1 VVPRIDPTT
10 FGHPGFFTT
19 LSFTHN
25 FVTHHLSHTTLSHA
39 TFLTS
44 RSFSTSFVF
53 PSFPVPL
60 QHLLLIIGKNWH
72 VGFSGPLIC
81 FFFISWFTYFLWIV
95 EVGPQNSLLAF
106 FFVWHQLDNVSK
118 TMRSHFVKRFIRT
131 SLLIFTPRYMV
142 RSPKVATAQN
152 RCCIQGWCN
161 PYVPFFLPWLILLGF
176 HSNITNPH
184 FSTRQ

>member
-25 FVTHHLSHTTLSHA
+25 FVTHHLSLSHTIFHIQLCPTQLFLLLDPSALPCLSFLPRPA
-39 TFLTS
+39 TTFVANYWKKLTCRVF
-44 RSFSTSFVF
+44 RSFNLFF
-53 PSFPVPL
+53 LPL
-60 QHLLLIIGKNWH
+60 GL
-72 VGFSGPLIC
+72 
-81 FFFISWFTYFLWIV
+81 TYFLWIV

-142 RSPKVATAQN
+142 RSPKVATTQN

-161 PYVPFFLPWLILLGF
+161 PYVIFFCHGWY
-176 HSNITNPH
+176 
-184 FSTRQ
+184 FSDFIQT